1 MFNNYS
7 YSKTLWFAR
16 KVKWSSNIIVSFDML
31 KNMRRASALGFPRRR
46 TLNPK
51 TLNFRWL
58 APGVRQHRFF
68 FDGFKA
74 LQLED
79 TTAHDAFSLRLAL
92 VYLLVVWAPFFWL
105 FSAISFVAYI
115 FTFLSLAHVLHGALL
130 YFFLLFLLRRARPT
144 RLFMVPLFVC
154 RALSFSVPCPSQIG
168 RGAAGGSCCL
178 NPRILTTLKA
188 FDPTLKS
195 LKP

>member
-1 MFNNYS
+1 MCAN
-7 YSKTLWFAR
+7 T
-16 KVKWSSNIIVSFDML
+16 
-31 KNMRRASALGFPRRR
+31 GFF
-46 TLNPK
+46 L
-51 TLNFRWL
+51 
-58 APGVRQHRFF
+58 
-68 FDGFKA
+68 DGFKA

-105 FSAISFVAYI
+105 SSAISFVAYI

-154 RALSFSVPCPSQIG
+154 RALSFSVPCPSCSN
-168 RGAAGGSCCL
+168 AAKLAGEL
-178 NPRILTTLKA
+178 LDHIALTPEFLQPWKLLIQPWNPLTLK
-188 FDPTLKS
+188 FFHPNYQQWIYQFYSNYSWSIVQEFTV
-195 LKP
+195 